1 MINADMRL
9 YDYYIMG
16 GLDEYGQRKLP
27 AKDAQPE
34 GKIKMAISISNQTI
48 QDNILFQGCEY
59 MGFTHDTKVNDTY
72 IIDYNGTRLKVL
84 YVSPQGRFK
93 QVYLTRMG

>member
-1 MINADMRL
+1 MINANMRE
-9 YDYYIMG
+9 YDFYTLG
-16 GLDEYGQRKLP
+16 AVDAYGQRTL
-27 AKDAQPE
+27 AKDAQPQ